1 MAKTSA
7 EIRDLAEEIV
17 TDVLNSLETVE
28 EKNNSFFR
36 VVPKPTISYLI
47 TQIRLLSSTVLNL
60 SQTAATAERLIALKD
75 TEIADLNR
83 DVLDLKLKLAQN
95 TEPTVKNNE
104 KDSND

>member
-17 TDVLNSLETVE
+17 ADVLNSLEIVE

-36 VVPKPTISYLI
+36 IVPKPTITYLI

-75 TEIADLNR
+75 TEIADLTR

-95 TEPTVKNNE
+95 TIKNNE